1 MLHAPSV
8 RISVIIPTFNR
19 APYLGDAIR
28 SVLAQQIDGI
38 EIIVVD
44 DGSTD
49 HTPALVQAFEAAI
62 TYLQVPHSGQPA
74 ATRNAGLRAARGDF
88 IALLDSDD
96 LFLSGKLAA
105 QSAALAANADAG
117 LVYSNG
123 HFFNADPDASTGR
136 VLDGLPTPSGNCFAA
151 LLRGNFLFPG
161 VTLIR
166 RSCLDAVGAF
176 DEAPVLCGVED
187 YDLWLR
193 LAARFP
199 LLYLPGDVAAIRRHA
214 DNLSKDTVAVRT
226 GVLHVLRKV
235 RATAPQLVQ
244 RHLAAWH
251 EGAAR
256 SHGAL
261 LLAHL
266 QEQRIGAACRHGW
279 QALIHARRTPG
290 SGLPALLAWYRRRAL
305 RRGAQP

>member
-1 MLHAPSV
+1 MPYDPSV

-49 HTPALVQAFEAAI
+49 HTPALVRAFEAPI

-74 ATRNAGLRAARGDF
+74 ATRNVGLRAARGDF

-96 LFLSGKLAA
+96 LFLSAKLAA
-105 QSAALAANADAG
+105 QFAALAAHADAG

-123 HFFNADPDASTGR
+123 HFFSAHPDAVTGR
-136 VLDGLPTPSGNCFAA
+136 VLDGLPTPSGDGFAD
-151 LLRGNFLFPG
+151 LLRGNFLFPA

-166 RSCLDAVGAF
+166 RSCLDVVGPF
-176 DEAPVLCGVED
+176 DEAPALCGVED

-235 RATAPQLVQ
+235 RTTAPQLVQ
-244 RHLAAWH
+244 RHQAAWH

-266 QEQRIGAACRHGW
+266 QERRIGAARGHGW
-279 QALIHARRTPG
+279 HALTHALRTPG
-290 SGLPALLAWYRRRAL
+290 GGLPALLAWSRRHAL
-305 RRGAQP
+305 RSRG